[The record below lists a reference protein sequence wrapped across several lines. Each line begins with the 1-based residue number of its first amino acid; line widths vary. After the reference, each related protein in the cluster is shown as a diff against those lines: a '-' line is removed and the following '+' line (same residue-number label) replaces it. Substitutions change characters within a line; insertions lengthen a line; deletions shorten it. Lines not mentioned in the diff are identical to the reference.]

1 MLPWS
6 DSTSRCAPREI
17 TMRDML
23 RTLAL
28 TVLAALLAGCGGKS
42 QSYQVI
48 LRNESPRSVTVW
60 LTKSGPPDEPGW
72 KAPEDVAIESLGAKE
87 PLGGVIIPPGKTGE
101 TKKVRGTFPEG
112 TDAILRVYLGQLPFD
127 DLLAISKGS
136 PNRIDVVLRPGTNE
150 LTVRDSRGETVV
162 EGADGEMD

>member
-1 MLPWS
+1 
-6 DSTSRCAPREI
+6 
-17 TMRDML
+17 MRDML

-28 TVLAALLAGCGGKS
+28 ICLAALLVGCGGPS
-42 QSYQVI
+42 RSHQVI
-48 LRNESPRSVTVW
+48 VHNESPRSVTVW

-72 KAPEDVAIESLGAKE
+72 KSPEDVAIESLGAEE

-101 TKKVRGTFPEG
+101 TKKVRGSFPEG
-112 TDAILRVYLGQLPFD
+112 TDAILRVYLGQLAFD

-136 PNRIDVVLRPGTNE
+136 PNRIDVVLKPGTNE